1 MSSVERI
8 KLIGYLR
15 ELEDKAAKLKAALEI
30 AEIADEALYPLATL
44 NLITLKNGTE
54 LLSQWLRGGGGHH
67 HPARRRG
74 RVPYRRCRGFN
85 GDGKPCLSSAVK
97 GSVVCRRHQGQ
108 DQDWAPIAE
117 YLSNPNGES
126 I

>member
-8 KLIGYLR
+8 KLIAYLR
-15 ELEDKAAKLKAALEI
+15 ELEGKAAKLKAALEI
-30 AEIADEALYPLATL
+30 AEIADEALYPLAKL
-44 NLITLKNGTE
+44 NLTTLKNGTE
-54 LLSQWLRGGGGHH
+54 LLSKWLGGGGGH

-74 RVPYRRCRGFN
+74 RVPYRRCRGVN
-85 GDGKPCLSSAVK
+85 GDGKPCLSSALK

-108 DQDWAPIAE
+108 DQDWAPVAE

-126 I
+126 M